1 MRNPSPRGMSRPVL
15 VQAGQA
21 AAPVTSAKDA
31 LAAMRS
37 LLAYGDARLSLLDWD
52 GAVEGYKVAG
62 SLGVSTVGP
71 AVDRETDGR
80 SKDATQK
87 AWALNASLAVTSST
101 PFNATPARPSDA
113 VTAQKT
119 AQKMLSLYE
128 DAMPSWFPGGWF
140 GFGAAAAALGVL
152 LGLRGRWADA
162 RGRERV

>member
-1 MRNPSPRGMSRPVL
+1 MTSLL

-37 LLAYGDARLSLLDWD
+37 LIAYADARLSLLDWD

-62 SLGVSTVGP
+62 NLGAVTVGP
-71 AVDRETDGR
+71 AVDRETGGK

-87 AWALNASLAVTSST
+87 AWTLNASLAATSSKT
-101 PFNATPARPSDA
+101 FNGVPARPSDA

-140 GFGAAAAALGVL
+140 GFGAAAAALGIV

-162 RGRERV
+162 RGKERV